1 MSDKIYILAEN
12 ASPAARIQSPF
23 GAIATDV
30 SGSVSAEAVMKNAG
44 LNWRVSKEEL
54 FLADKTK
61 ITDHVAIRRDDTK
74 GVLGVVGSGYEPL
87 QNVEA
92 FAFADNLVSQGAM
105 EYVGAG
111 MFEDGKRIFIQA
123 KLNRPD
129 VDGEGGIG
137 LAEVVPGDAIQ
148 PYFFF
153 ANGHDGGLSVHVQM
167 VNIRVVCGNTFAM
180 AIEQGKKTKNR
191 RAGTAVT
198 LRHTKNVSERLEETQ
213 EMLKWAGLEFTK
225 FIGAAIPFE
234 GEPWEI
240 LSKHAPVTTA
250 VPLAAVLT
258 LPATGSESNS
268 FAVISRAE
276 TGQKLAFSST
286 FGYPVFS
293 VLDPEV
299 TYSLPPRQVANG
311 VVDAFV
317 HTIEQYL
324 TFPVGAR
331 LQDRFAESIL
341 QTLIEVGPQTLARPT
356 DYDLRANFVWAAT
369 MALNGL
375 IGQGVPQDWS
385 THMIGHELT
394 ALYGIDHARTLACVL
409 PDLLRVQSKNKA
421 EKLLQY
427 AERIWGVREGSP
439 EQRMEA
445 GIAATEKFFESLG
458 VPTRLKAYGQV
469 KADTPDIVA
478 HRLTANGMTG
488 LGERQEVTPE
498 AVEKILEL
506 SLA

>member
-225 FIGAAIPFE
+225 FIGAAR
-234 GEPWEI
+234 
-240 LSKHAPVTTA
+240 K
-250 VPLAAVLT
+250 LT
-258 LPATGSESNS
+258 
-268 FAVISRAE
+268 
-276 TGQKLAFSST
+276 KK
-286 FGYPVFS
+286 
-293 VLDPEV
+293 D
-299 TYSLPPRQVANG
+299 
-311 VVDAFV
+311 
-317 HTIEQYL
+317 
-324 TFPVGAR
+324 
-331 LQDRFAESIL
+331 
-341 QTLIEVGPQTLARPT
+341 
-356 DYDLRANFVWAAT
+356 
-369 MALNGL
+369 
-375 IGQGVPQDWS
+375 
-385 THMIGHELT
+385 
-394 ALYGIDHARTLACVL
+394 
-409 PDLLRVQSKNKA
+409 
-421 EKLLQY
+421 
-427 AERIWGVREGSP
+427 
-439 EQRMEA
+439 
-445 GIAATEKFFESLG
+445 
-458 VPTRLKAYGQV
+458 VPTGIV
-469 KADTPDIVA
+469 KTMFD
-478 HRLTANGMTG
+478 
-488 LGERQEVTPE
+488 
-498 AVEKILEL
+498 KIFEIHF
-506 SLA
+506 